1 MEETEYQKIKILVE
15 TEQRSFK
22 GYLYKPV
29 TESAQRLSDY
39 INSYGQ
45 RFLRLADVEI
55 TERGQHYRVGDKIP
69 FLAVSV
75 SAITYIAP
83 LEGE

>member
-1 MEETEYQKIKILVE
+1 MEDASYQKIRVLVE

-22 GYLYKPV
+22 GHLHKPV
-29 TESAQRLSDY
+29 TEEGQRLSDY
-39 INSYGQ
+39 INTYGQ
-45 RFLRLADVEI
+45 RFLRLSDVEV
-55 TERGQHYRVGDKIP
+55 TERGQHYRVGDKVA
-69 FLAVSV
+69 FLAVAV

>member
-1 MEETEYQKIKILVE
+1 MEDTEYQRIRILVE

-22 GYLYKPV
+22 GHLYKPV
-29 TESAQRLSDY
+29 TEEGQRLSDY
-39 INSYGQ
+39 INTYGQ
-45 RFLRLADVEI
+45 RFLRLADVEV

-75 SAITYIAP
+75 AAITYIAP

>member
-1 MEETEYQKIKILVE
+1 MDTEYQRIRVLVE

-22 GYLYKPV
+22 GYVYKPIND
-29 TESAQRLSDY
+29 ENQRLSDY
-39 INSYGQ
+39 INTYGQ

-55 TERGQHYRVGDKIP
+55 TERGQHYRVGDKVP
-69 FLAVSV
+69 FLAISV
-75 SAITYIAP
+75 AAITYIAP

>member
-29 TESAQRLSDY
+29 TEAAQRLSDY